1 MAAHAVQH
9 GPMDIAVEA
18 LNQTHISILTHMFNT
33 AYFVLKEEL
42 PFMKFASL
50 LKLQKKNGSD
60 LTKIVSYANEKTVR
74 R

>member
-1 MAAHAVQH
+1 
-9 GPMDIAVEA
+9 VEA
-18 LNQTHISILTHMFNT
+18 LNESHITILTHMFNT

-60 LTKIVSYANEKTVR
+60 LTKIVSYANDKTVR

>member
-33 AYFVLKEEL
+33 AYFVLMKEL
-42 PFMKFASL
+42 PFTKFASQ
-50 LKLQKKNGSD
+50 LKLQKKNSSN
-60 LTKIVSYANEKTVR
+60 LIKLYHMLMTMQ
-74 R
+74 